1 MRIDVTPEQFFTF
14 VMMYLL
20 DKINN
25 NEYIRPLE
33 NEDVDELVDKL
44 NIVRSHLTRYYL
56 QTNTNERTN
65 YRRMRRAFETFG
77 YTRNYNIYIH
87 DTLGENEKN
96 NKEILNENK
105 EKDIDISKDFYKLKD
120 IVKDVV
126 MELRNTKIRK
136 SGYISQKEID
146 NLIEKTIKEKGE

>member
-25 NEYIRPLE
+25 KEYIRPFE
-33 NEDVDELVDKL
+33 NEDIEKL
-44 NIVRSHLTRYYL
+44 IEQIDLIRPHLTRYYL
-56 QTNTNERTN
+56 QTNTNERID

-105 EKDIDISKDFYKLKD
+105 EKAVDISKDFYKLKD

-146 NLIEKTIKEKGE
+146 RLIENKIKERGE